1 MKRSITV
8 VILFAAAVGA
18 QAADDSKSAK
28 TAPAPQ
34 ALTIP
39 KDAVKDANGTYS
51 YTDKQGKKWI
61 YRNSPFGVIRTV
73 AAEPGADTR
82 PNPHQ
87 AAVATKVTEKGDT
100 VQFER
105 STPFGPTKWEKK
117 KSDLTDEERKLVD
130 AQNQSKTETQ
140 TETGTQTDKPDAK

>member
-51 YTDKQGKKWI
+51 YTDKQGKNWL
-61 YRNSPFGVIRTV
+61 YRDSPFGVIRT
-73 AAEPGADTR
+73 AAPEPAADA
-82 PNPHQ
+82 Q
-87 AAVATKVTEKGDT
+87 AKPKPPAAAIKVIDKGDT